1 MTAVQDL
8 AGSTTP
14 LGAKCEILRQLH
26 AGPGMLVMPNAWDA
40 ASARTFAAA
49 GFPAIATTSG
59 GVAGAV
65 GFEDHE
71 DAPADEMFAAAR
83 RIASAVDLP
92 VTVDLEAGY
101 ELPAEELVER
111 VIAAGA
117 AGFNLEDTDHHGSAR
132 MVPAEQHAARIRA
145 IKDAAAQAGI
155 NLVLN
160 ARVDPLLHREGSPAE
175 QLADTLRRGRMY
187 REAGADCLY
196 PFGFFD
202 EQTVEALVQGLDA
215 PVNILSWKNTVP
227 LTRLAELG
235 VRRVTFGTSLFRQLM
250 THVTE
255 MAESISASLPTQPI
269 NDQVS

>member
-1 MTAVQDL
+1 
-8 AGSTTP
+8 
-14 LGAKCEILRQLH
+14 
-26 AGPGMLVMPNAWDA
+26 MLVMPNAWDA
-40 ASARTFAAA
+40 ASARIFEAA

-65 GFEDHE
+65 GYEDHE

-83 RIASAVDLP
+83 RITAAVSVP

-101 ELPAEELVER
+101 GLSPEEFVER

-117 AGFNLEDTDHHGSAR
+117 AGFNLEDSDHHGPAK
-132 MVPAEQHAARIRA
+132 MVPAESHAARIAA
-145 IKDAAAQAGI
+145 IKSAATRAGV

-160 ARVDPLLHREGSPAE
+160 ARVDPLLHREGTLEE
-175 QLADTLRRGRMY
+175 QLAEAIRRGRLY

-196 PFGFFD
+196 PFGFFS
-202 EQTVEALVQGLDA
+202 EETIAALVQGLDA

-227 LTRLAELG
+227 LARLAELG

-250 THVTE
+250 AHVTE
-255 MAESISASLPTQPI
+255 TAESIRASLPPQP
-269 NDQVS
+269 NTDQAT